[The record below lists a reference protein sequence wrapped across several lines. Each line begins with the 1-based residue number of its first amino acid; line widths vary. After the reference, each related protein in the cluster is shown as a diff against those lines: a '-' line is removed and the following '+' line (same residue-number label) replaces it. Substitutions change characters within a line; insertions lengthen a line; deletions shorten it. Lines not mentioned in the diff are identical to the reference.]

1 MNISIRN
8 IDPVAIKKIDE
19 LAKKKGISR
28 NEYLKMYIQQIAI
41 IKDINEM
48 DNKYSNLVDAI
59 TDRLEQTN
67 DVIHENNMMM
77 ERMIDK
83 LSVIENKIEQP
94 IT

>member
-1 MNISIRN
+1 MNISLRN
-8 IDPVAIKKIDE
+8 IDTVAIKKIDE

-59 TDRLEQTN
+59 TDRLEQAN
-67 DVIHENNMMM
+67 DVIHENNVMM

>member
-1 MNISIRN
+1 MNISLRN

-48 DNKYSNLVDAI
+48 DNKYSNLVDVI
-59 TDRLEQTN
+59 TDRLEQAN
-67 DVIHENNMMM
+67 DVIHENNVMM

>member
-59 TDRLEQTN
+59 TDRLKQAN

>member
-1 MNISIRN
+1 MNISLRN
-8 IDPVAIKKIDE
+8 IDPVAIRKIDE

-48 DNKYSNLVDAI
+48 DNKYSNLVDTI
-59 TDRLEQTN
+59 TDRLEQSN
-67 DVIHENNMMM
+67 DVIHENNVMM

-83 LSVIENKIEQP
+83 LSVIENKIEPP